1 MRTDRRGF
9 LGLVAGTVGALA
21 LPARAQDVSAV
32 RTLEIHRITRNTR
45 AGAIGRRLSSWGS
58 APPPAKE
65 YPGAARV
72 ALPAVAAGTSRSLA
86 ATVRGFAPA
95 AGFRGREIALA
106 TLARLLHHTNGV
118 TGELVGEG
126 GAVPLRAA
134 PSAGALYAGEVYL
147 AAERVEGLAP
157 GLYHFAVLERA
168 LVRLREG
175 PALGQVA
182 GALEEPDRV
191 QGAAFVVLHSN
202 VFARYGARYGNR
214 GYRYALI
221 DTGHIAENLR
231 LAAAAEGFGEAG
243 FTRFHDERL
252 DSLLGLDGHAEAV
265 CFVSAVGVPAD
276 SSESR
281 AARRL
286 VEKDSRAGL
295 APGRSV
301 LGYHQGTRLVWS
313 TGEPGDPAEVALS
326 VEPAGIASSDPQ
338 LGATRD
344 PLPSRADPSVSVEA
358 AIRAR
363 RSPLVFL
370 PEAIDAAD
378 LAFVLALARGETR
391 LERAPG
397 VELFAIVHRVRGVA
411 PGLYAS
417 DGRRLALRRAGD
429 LRDALTEACLGQ
441 DKAGLVAAA
450 LLMVARPAQAAARA
464 GPRAYR
470 DLLVESGAI
479 GQRIYLAAESIGLA
493 ARNLAA
499 FRDDDLEPLLGFG
512 PDGRAVLHLT
522 LLGHDA
528 SDLAAGARKSPRPT
542 VAGPGNRGGPRWRR

>member
-21 LPARAQDVSAV
+21 LPARAQGSSAAP
-32 RTLEIHRITRNTR
+32 TLEIHRITRHTR
-45 AGAIGRRLSSWGS
+45 AIGRGLSSWAS

-72 ALPAVAAGTSRSLA
+72 ALPAVASGASGPLA

-95 AGFRGREIALA
+95 AGFEARQIALA
-106 TLARLLHHTNGV
+106 TLARLLHQTNGV
-118 TGELVGEG
+118 TGQRVGNG
-126 GAVPLRAA
+126 PLRAA
-134 PSAGALYAGEVYL
+134 PSAGALYAGEVYV

-175 PALGQVA
+175 PFLGEVA
-182 GALEEPDRV
+182 GALEEPGRV
-191 QGAAFVVLHSN
+191 RGAAFAVLLTN
-202 VFARYGARYGNR
+202 VFGRYGVRYGNR

-231 LAAAAEGFGEAG
+231 LAAAAEGLGEAG
-243 FTRFHDERL
+243 FARFHDERL
-252 DSLLGLDGHAEAV
+252 DSLLGLGGGAEAV
-265 CFVSAVGVPAD
+265 CFVSAVGAPAG
-276 SSESR
+276 SGE
-281 AARRL
+281 ARGAHRL
-286 VEKDSRAGL
+286 VERDSRAGL

-301 LGYHQGTRLVWS
+301 LRYHEGTRLVWS
-313 TGEPGDPAEVALS
+313 AEAPGVPAEAAGSPDPAGSAAPEPQAEVWS
-326 VEPAGIASSDPQ
+326 
-338 LGATRD
+338 D
-344 PLPSRADPSVSVEA
+344 PLPARADPRVSIEA

-363 RSPLVFL
+363 RSPRVFL
-370 PEAIDAAD
+370 PEAVDAAD
-378 LAFVLALARGETR
+378 LAFVLAMARGQPR

-397 VELFAIVHRVRGVA
+397 VELFAIVHRVRGIA

-450 LLMVARPAQAAARA
+450 FLMVARPAQAAARA
-464 GPRAYR
+464 GARAYR

-499 FRDDDLEPLLGFG
+499 FRDDDLEELLGFG
-512 PDGRAVLHLT
+512 PDGRAALHLT
-522 LLGHDA
+522 LLGRDA
-528 SDLAAGARKSPRPT
+528 ADGAGVHEETRSRPE
-542 VAGPGNRGGPRWRR
+542 GPRWRR

>member
-1 MRTDRRGF
+1 VRTDRRGF
-9 LGLVAGTVGALA
+9 LGLVASTVGALA
-21 LPARAQDVSAV
+21 LPARAQGASAAT
-32 RTLEIHRITRNTR
+32 TLEIHRITCHTR
-45 AGAIGRRLSSWGS
+45 AGAIGRWLSSRGS
-58 APPPAKE
+58 APPPPKE

-72 ALPAVAAGTSRSLA
+72 ALPAVASGASGPLA
-86 ATVRGFAPA
+86 ATVRGFAQA
-95 AGFRGREIALA
+95 AGFEAREIGLA
-106 TLARLLHHTNGV
+106 TLARVLHQTNGV
-118 TGELVGEG
+118 TGELLVEG
-126 GAVPLRAA
+126 GSVPLRAA
-134 PSAGALYAGEVYL
+134 PSAGALYAGEVYV
-147 AAERVEGLAP
+147 AAERIAGLAP

-175 PALGQVA
+175 PVLGEVA
-182 GALEEPDRV
+182 GALEE
-191 QGAAFVVLHSN
+191 QGRIRSAAFAVLLTN
-202 VFARYGARYGNR
+202 VFGRYGVRYGNR

-231 LAAAAEGFGEAG
+231 LAAAGEGLGEAG
-243 FTRFHDERL
+243 FARFHDERI
-252 DSLLGLDGHAEAV
+252 DSLLRIDGSVEAG
-265 CFVSAVGVPAD
+265 CFVSAVGVPA
-276 SSESR
+276 E
-281 AARRL
+281 AGEAVGVLRL
-286 VEKDSRAGL
+286 VERDSRAGL

-301 LGYHQGTRLVWS
+301 VRYHQGTRLVWS
-313 TGEPGDPAEVALS
+313 TDASGVPAETARS
-326 VEPAGIASSDPQ
+326 ADPAGI
-338 LGATRD
+338 GAPEPRAD
-344 PLPSRADPSVSVEA
+344 LSGDLLPSRADPGVSIEA

-378 LAFVLALARGETR
+378 LAFVLGMARGHPR

-429 LRDALTEACLGQ
+429 LREALTAACLGQ

-450 LLMVARPAQAAARA
+450 LLMVARPAQAAARS
-464 GPRAYR
+464 GPRVYR

-499 FRDDDLEPLLGFG
+499 FRDDLLDELLGFG
-512 PDGRAVLHLT
+512 SDGRAVLHLT
-522 LLGHDA
+522 LLGRDGADVAA
-528 SDLAAGARKSPRPT
+528 SQ
-542 VAGPGNRGGPRWRR
+542 